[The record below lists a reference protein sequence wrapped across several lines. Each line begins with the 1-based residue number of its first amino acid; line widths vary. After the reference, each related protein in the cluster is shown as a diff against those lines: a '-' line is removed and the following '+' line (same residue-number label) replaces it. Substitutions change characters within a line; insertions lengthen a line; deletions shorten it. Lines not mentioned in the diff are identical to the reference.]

1 MKKSEYNEEHI
12 QELLSKL
19 PEIRDKRSRD
29 EVYKR
34 ASESRPFKQ
43 RKIWIGP
50 LVASFAAL
58 FILAVISPF
67 WISQFQS
74 GGSGNDSLQM
84 TEEDKGASSGEPADE
99 KESLAQDNQE
109 TAERKKPADSSPK
122 TAVPESKEEKKA
134 EQRPAPP
141 VEPNVTFTAKEDQ
154 RDQSLVL
161 AYSDSSA
168 NYTIPVTLISSGG
181 SIQAEQFNE
190 LRAFFDEEKW
200 GLSDY
205 FQDIEIRESE
215 NPQHIEIHMSEN
227 RKILSSSDALLAEII
242 QASFGGK
249 GYTAAELYTGDSP
262 GIDMGPLG
270 VLNELELHPSD
281 KRAFFKYENQSKKS
295 LFVKSNI
302 SYDSFSDAYTDMTEN
317 IGSGL
322 QSVMIEGAKIE
333 NVQEQGNELILTF
346 NTFEFQNNEDTVFML
361 EALLLTAK
369 EFNFETVS
377 FQNINLDKV
386 GTLEVDKPI
395 TVPYG
400 PNPIQIEMKK

>member
-1 MKKSEYNEEHI
+1 MKKSGYNEEHI

-19 PEIRDKRSRD
+19 PVIRDKRSRD

-99 KESLAQDNQE
+99 KESLAQDKQE
-109 TAERKKPADSSPK
+109 TAEREKPSESSPK